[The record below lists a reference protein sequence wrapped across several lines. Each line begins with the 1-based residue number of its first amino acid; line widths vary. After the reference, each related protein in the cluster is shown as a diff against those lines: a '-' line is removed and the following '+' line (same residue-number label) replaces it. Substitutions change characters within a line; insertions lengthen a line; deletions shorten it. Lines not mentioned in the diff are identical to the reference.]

1 MISKTALILSTLIL
15 ALAVS
20 LPSRAQNAQDDKR
33 TLTVNGKGEMSA
45 APDVAY
51 LNLAVETTAKS
62 ASQAVKENAEKT
74 NSVIE
79 AIKAKLGENDKV
91 STAGYNLSPIYE
103 YNNQTNNSE
112 FKGYRASNQIV
123 VEVHNLKQ
131 IGAII
136 DATAEAGLNNIQG
149 LRFDTT
155 KSAEL
160 RKKALAEAVK
170 DAKATADVLAQA
182 AGVKITRIL
191 QLSPS
196 YDYPVPVYRDYAMS
210 AKEGAAPPPPTPI
223 EPGELTINA
232 TVNIVFEIE

>member
-1 MISKTALILSTLIL
+1 MISKTALLLSTLIL

-51 LNLAVETTAKS
+51 LNLAVETIAKS
-62 ASQAVKENAEKT
+62 AQQAVKENAEKT

-112 FKGYRASNQIV
+112 FKGYKASNQIV
-123 VEVHNLKQ
+123 VEVYNLKQ

-149 LRFDTT
+149 LRFETT

-170 DAKATADVLAQA
+170 DAKTTADVLAQA

>member
-1 MISKTALILSTLIL
+1 MISRTALLLSAVILGLVL
-15 ALAVS
+15 S
-20 LPSRAQNAQDDKR
+20 LPSRAQNVQYDKQ
-33 TLTVNGKGEMSA
+33 TLTVTGNGEMSA

-51 LNLAVETTAKS
+51 LNLAVETIAKN

-74 NSVIE
+74 NNVME
-79 AIKAKLGENDKV
+79 AIKARLGENDKV

-103 YNNQTNNSE
+103 YNNQTNKSE
-112 FKGYRASNQIV
+112 FKGYKASNQIV

-136 DATAEAGLNNIQG
+136 DSTAEAGLNNISG

-160 RKKALAEAVK
+160 KKKALAEAVR
-170 DAKATADVLAQA
+170 DAKATAEILAQA

-196 YDYPVPVYRDYAMS
+196 YDYPVPVYRDYAMA
-210 AKEGAAPPPPTPI
+210 AKEAAAPPTPI
-223 EPGELTINA
+223 EPGDLTINA

>member
-1 MISKTALILSTLIL
+1 MISKTALLLSTLIL

-20 LPSRAQNAQDDKR
+20 LPSRAQNTQYEKQ

-51 LNLAVETTAKS
+51 LNLAVETMAKS

-74 NSVIE
+74 NSVME

-103 YNNQTNNSE
+103 YNNQTNKSE
-112 FKGYRASNQIV
+112 FKGYKASNQIV
-123 VEVHNLKQ
+123 AEVHNLKQ

-136 DATAEAGLNNIQG
+136 DSTAEAGLNNISG

-170 DAKATADVLAQA
+170 DAKATAEILAQA

-196 YDYPVPVYRDYAMS
+196 YDYPVPVYRDFAV
-210 AKEGAAPPPPTPI
+210 AKEAAAAPTPI
-223 EPGELTINA
+223 EPGDLTINA

>member
-1 MISKTALILSTLIL
+1 MISKTALLLSTLIL

-20 LPSRAQNAQDDKR
+20 LPSRAQNAQYEKQ

-51 LNLAVETTAKS
+51 LNLAVETMAKS

-74 NSVIE
+74 NSVME

-103 YNNQTNNSE
+103 YNNQTNKSE
-112 FKGYRASNQIV
+112 FKGYKASNQIV
-123 VEVHNLKQ
+123 AEVHNLKQ

-136 DATAEAGLNNIQG
+136 DSTAEAGLNNISG

-170 DAKATADVLAQA
+170 DAKATAEILAQA

-196 YDYPVPVYRDYAMS
+196 YDYPVPVYRDFAV
-210 AKEGAAPPPPTPI
+210 AKEAAAAPTPI
-223 EPGELTINA
+223 EPGDLTINA

>member
-1 MISKTALILSTLIL
+1 MISKTALLLSTLIL
-15 ALAVS
+15 ALAVG
-20 LPSRAQNAQDDKR
+20 LPSHAQNAQDDKR

-62 ASQAVKENAEKT
+62 AQQAVKENAEKT

-79 AIKAKLGENDKV
+79 AIKARLGENDKV

-210 AKEGAAPPPPTPI
+210 AKEGAAPPPTPI

>member
-1 MISKTALILSTLIL
+1 MISKTALLLSTLIL

-20 LPSRAQNAQDDKR
+20 LPSRAQNAQDNKR
-33 TLTVNGKGEMSA
+33 MLTVNGKGEMSA

-79 AIKAKLGENDKV
+79 AVKAKLGENDKV

>member
-1 MISKTALILSTLIL
+1 MISRTALLLSAVILGLVL
-15 ALAVS
+15 S
-20 LPSRAQNAQDDKR
+20 LPSRAQNVQYDKQ
-33 TLTVNGKGEMSA
+33 TLTVTGNGEMSA

-51 LNLAVETTAKS
+51 LNLAVETIAKS

-74 NSVIE
+74 NSVME

-91 STAGYNLSPIYE
+91 STAGYNLSPIHE
-103 YNNQTNNSE
+103 YNNQTNKSE
-112 FKGYRASNQIV
+112 FKGYKASNQIV

-131 IGAII
+131 VGAII
-136 DATAEAGLNNIQG
+136 DSTAEAGLNNISG

-160 RKKALAEAVK
+160 KKKALAEAVK
-170 DAKATADVLAQA
+170 DAKATAEILAQA

-196 YDYPVPVYRDYAMS
+196 YDYPVPVYRDYAMA
-210 AKEGAAPPPPTPI
+210 AKEAAAPPTPI
-223 EPGELTINA
+223 EPGDLTINA

>member
-1 MISKTALILSTLIL
+1 MISKTALLLSTVVL

-20 LPSRAQNAQDDKR
+20 FPSRAQNVQYDKR
-33 TLTVNGKGEMSA
+33 TLTVNGKGETSA

-62 ASQAVKENAEKT
+62 ASQAVKDNAEKT
-74 NSVIE
+74 NSVME

-91 STAGYNLSPIYE
+91 STAGYNLTPIHE
-103 YNNQTNNSE
+103 YNNQTNKSE
-112 FKGYRASNQIV
+112 FKGYKASNQIV
-123 VEVHNLKQ
+123 VEVHDLKQ

-136 DATAEAGLNNIQG
+136 DSTAEAGLNNIQG

-170 DAKATADVLAQA
+170 DAQATARVLADA

-196 YDYPVPVYRDYAMS
+196 YDYPAPVYRDFAM
-210 AKEGAAPPPPTPI
+210 AKEAAAPPTPI
-223 EPGELTINA
+223 EPGDLTINA
-232 TVNIVFEIE
+232 TVNVVFEIE

>member
-1 MISKTALILSTLIL
+1 MISRTAILLFFFIPGLL
-15 ALAVS
+15 AG
-20 LPSRAQNAQDDKR
+20 LPSHAQNVQYDKR
-33 TLTVNGKGEMSA
+33 TLTVTGKGEMSA
-45 APDVAY
+45 PPDVAY
-51 LNLAVETTAKS
+51 LNLAVETMAKN

-74 NSVIE
+74 NSVME

-91 STAGYNLSPIYE
+91 STAGYNLSPVHE
-103 YNNQTNNSE
+103 YNNQTDKSE

-136 DATAEAGLNNIQG
+136 DSTAEAGLNNISG

-160 RKKALAEAVK
+160 KKKALSEAVG
-170 DAKATADVLAQA
+170 DAKATAEVLAQA

-196 YDYPVPVYRDYAMS
+196 YDYPVPVYRDYS
-210 AKEGAAPPPPTPI
+210 LAKEAAAAPTPI
-223 EPGELTINA
+223 EPGDLTINA

>member
-1 MISKTALILSTLIL
+1 MISKTALLLSTLIL
-15 ALAVS
+15 GLALS
-20 LPSRAQNAQDDKR
+20 LPSRAQNVQYDKR
-33 TLTVNGKGEMSA
+33 TLTVNGKGETSA

-62 ASQAVKENAEKT
+62 ASQAVRENAEKT
-74 NSVIE
+74 NSVME

-91 STAGYNLSPIYE
+91 STAGYNLSPIHE
-103 YNNQTNNSE
+103 YNNQTNKSE

-123 VEVHNLKQ
+123 AEVHDLKQ

-136 DATAEAGLNNIQG
+136 DTTAEAGLNNIQG

-155 KSAEL
+155 KSAGL

-170 DAKATADVLAQA
+170 DAQATARVLADA

-196 YDYPVPVYRDYAMS
+196 YDYPAPVYRDFAM
-210 AKEGAAPPPPTPI
+210 AKEASAAPTPI
-223 EPGELTINA
+223 EPGDLTINA
-232 TVNIVFEIE
+232 TVSIVFEIE

>member
-1 MISKTALILSTLIL
+1 
-15 ALAVS
+15 
-20 LPSRAQNAQDDKR
+20 
-33 TLTVNGKGEMSA
+33 
-45 APDVAY
+45 
-51 LNLAVETTAKS
+51 
-62 ASQAVKENAEKT
+62 
-74 NSVIE
+74 
-79 AIKAKLGENDKV
+79 
-91 STAGYNLSPIYE
+91 SPVHE
-103 YNNQTNNSE
+103 YNNQTNKSE

-136 DATAEAGLNNIQG
+136 DSTAEAGLNNISG

-160 RKKALAEAVK
+160 RKKALSEAVG
-170 DAKATADVLAQA
+170 DAKATAEVLAQA

-196 YDYPVPVYRDYAMS
+196 YDYPVPVYGDYAM
-210 AKEGAAPPPPTPI
+210 AKEAAAAPTPI
-223 EPGELTINA
+223 EPGDLTISA

>member
-1 MISKTALILSTLIL
+1 MISKTALLLSTLIL

-62 ASQAVKENAEKT
+62 AQQAVKENAEKT

-79 AIKAKLGENDKV
+79 AIKARLGENDKV

-149 LRFDTT
+149 LRFETT